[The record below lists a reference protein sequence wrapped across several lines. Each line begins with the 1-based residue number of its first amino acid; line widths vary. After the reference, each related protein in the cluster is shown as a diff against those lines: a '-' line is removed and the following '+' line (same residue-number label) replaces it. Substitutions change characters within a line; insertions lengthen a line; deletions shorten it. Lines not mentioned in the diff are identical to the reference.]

1 MAPPTRS
8 NKRASK
14 PGKSSAPTTTM
25 SNPRK
30 QFSRAS
36 RKSLNERIQNVYEDS
51 DEEDDFRA
59 KTADDVGGA
68 LSYSVDTVASSD
80 DEEIDEDEAFNSDDE
95 ERFADFKFYNPS
107 DRIAGKKRKL
117 RGDSD
122 DDSDDGAE
130 SDGLSVG
137 DNRSD
142 DDAESDEDDD
152 ADMMDLSE
160 MLASGTS
167 VAPTPRRVTK
177 LAGPS
182 FMSRDELPSDDSDD
196 GDADMADADDD
207 RDLAQLLAPLLDPEA
222 AKPSAKKKRRVEE
235 RTEAYDEGEFALPG
249 REHAQLDLG
258 TLLGALS
265 EEKEFGKLKK
275 QALDLRRDHAES
287 KTESAP
293 LPARLQ
299 AKLERQAAYATAKE
313 DVDKWQNIV
322 ERNKNLK
329 TLHFPLQAE
338 KPSSTTARLV
348 AEFKPATELDAA
360 IGDVMKQSTFNELEV
375 AQELPHN
382 ALDPEEVRRRQKE
395 LQLMR
400 ELAFRHEQ
408 KAKRHAK
415 IKSKSFRKIQKKER
429 TKQQEAELQHM
440 LESDPDAA
448 REHLIKMELERA
460 KSRVTLK
467 AKSRSKWAHFLQAN
481 GGDEQLTR
489 EMIVEQMQEEE
500 DLQRQIRGSKGED
513 EDGGASDVEMD
524 ARGVGAEA
532 EAAPQKGLFGM
543 KFMVKA
549 QEARQKALDEA
560 DRDDYDGVSDSD
572 KPLPGRRVIGKKTI
586 KSAAPEMD
594 VVTDVTFDVPNTFG
608 DADEEVDEGA
618 NPWTQ
623 AHSGAASKDKDSAGQ
638 KLGKL
643 QRKQQKI
650 LESAAKAGQT
660 EEDKPKLNMDVG
672 SVTRVD
678 LGNDDNDGSDAE
690 PSGDGRKIVFQ
701 QQDLVAMAFAGDD
714 VVREFEDEKEALV
727 ESEAPQEVDMTLPGW
742 GSWGGTKIAPKAN
755 VVVKKVA
762 GTAKTARKDAK
773 MGHVIISER
782 RQKKIDKYMATSLPQ
797 PFQSKE
803 QYELAMQQTIG
814 KEWVTAESLRSMTAP
829 KVQVAAGA
837 VIEPLR
843 FIKQDADDWAAK
855 KEAMKKEAREKAKEA
870 REKAKAA
877 KRGNAAK
884 AGKAGAGKE

>member
-1 MAPPTRS
+1 MAPPARS
-8 NKRASK
+8 NKRAGK
-14 PGKSSAPTTTM
+14 PVRGGGGGGKPAKSTAPTTT
-25 SNPRK
+25 NPRK

-36 RKSLNERIQNVYEDS
+36 RKALNERIQNVYEDS

-59 KTADDVGGA
+59 KTAEDVGGA

-107 DRIAGKKRKL
+107 DRVAGKKRKS

-130 SDGLSVG
+130 SDDLSVG

-142 DDAESDEDDD
+142 DEGEDDEDDD

-167 VAPTPRRVTK
+167 VASAPRRVTK
-177 LAGPS
+177 LVAPS

-196 GDADMADADDD
+196 SDAEMADADDD
-207 RDLAQLLAPLLDPEA
+207 RDLAQLLAPVLDPEA

-329 TLHFPLQAE
+329 TMHFPLQAE

-500 DLQRQIRGSKGED
+500 DLQRQIRGSKGD
-513 EDGGASDVEMD
+513 YEDGGASDVDMG
-524 ARGVGAEA
+524 ARGAGA

-572 KPLPGRRVIGKKTI
+572 KPLPGRRVIGKKSG
-586 KSAAPEMD
+586 KSAAPEKD
-594 VVTDVTFDVPNTFG
+594 VVTDVTFDVPKTFG
-608 DADEEVDEGA
+608 DDDGEVDEGA

-623 AHSGAASKDKDSAGQ
+623 AHSGAASKDKDGTGQ

-650 LESAAKAGQT
+650 LESAAKAGQP
-660 EEDKPKLNMDVG
+660 EEDKPKLNMDVD

-678 LGNDDNDGSDAE
+678 LGNDDDDGSDGE

-714 VVREFEDEKEALV
+714 VVREFEDEKDALV
-727 ESEAPQEVDMTLPGW
+727 ESEAPQEIDMTLPGW

-855 KEAMKKEAREKAKEA
+855 KEAMKKEAREKAK
-870 REKAKAA
+870 AA

-884 AGKAGAGKE
+884 SGKAGAGKK